1 MPFTNFVIECT
12 GLNGISDVTNES
24 FQSGKNIDFKV
35 CFSFR
40 ANIVSLFSFLLCV
53 KMVLS
58 KKDYRSFFPYKLRRV
73 TKKIRKTDEKK
84 NSVYNEI
91 GSQVYT
97 INGDMCYPGV
107 EKKKISTQAATIF
120 PPQKLAMTEDSEL
133 PLSCTFLLIPHKQL

>member
-12 GLNGISDVTNES
+12 GLNGISDITNES

-40 ANIVSLFSFLLCV
+40 ANIVSLFSFLLRV

-58 KKDYRSFFPYKLRRV
+58 KEDYRSFFPNKLRRV

-84 NSVYNEI
+84 I
-91 GSQVYT
+91 AF
-97 INGDMCYPGV
+97 IMR
-107 EKKKISTQAATIF
+107 
-120 PPQKLAMTEDSEL
+120 
-133 PLSCTFLLIPHKQL
+133 